1 MRKLFGALLLFGALY
16 HTTYA
21 QDTLTVFS
29 QKDLLYYLTN
39 YHPISKQA
47 ALQIKRGENE
57 LLKTRGVFDPVL
69 FLNLDQKQFNEQEYF
84 NLFSGG
90 LKVPTWYGID
100 FKTGYDQNKGAYLD
114 PQNKTPLNGLF
125 FAGVSVPIGQGL
137 LIDKRRA
144 AIKQA
149 ELYAQSTFAEQK
161 LTLNNLFYEATIEY
175 LKWVNNYSEL
185 QLYQN
190 AADLANV
197 RFKGIKQSFL
207 GGDVPAI
214 DTLEAFIQVQV
225 REVSL
230 NQAKLSYQNAGLDLS
245 SYLWFENNIPLEI
258 TNKLKPPAV
267 EQLSVEPV
275 ITMATLNAIIE
286 KLKINHPA
294 LQLYSFKLKQL
305 DVERRWNTEQL
316 KPKLNLNYNLINEP
330 VNGNTFSG
338 ISTNNYKWGLDFSI
352 PIFLR
357 ESRGRLNLTKIKIQE
372 TQFDVEIKTLELS
385 NKIKSYYNELLALE
399 QQIKLFSNATANY
412 FTLLEAEKRKFFIG
426 ESSIFLINNRESAYV
441 QAAIKL
447 IELKIKYQSAIAKFK
462 LAGATWLKD

>member
-1 MRKLFGALLLFGALY
+1 MGKLITTLLLAAVFY

-21 QDTLTVFS
+21 QDTSAIFS
-29 QKDLLYYLTN
+29 QKDLLWYLTN

-47 ALQIKRGENE
+47 ALQIKKGENE
-57 LLKTRGVFDPVL
+57 LRKTRGVLDPVL
-69 FLNLDQKQFNEQEYF
+69 FLNLDQKQFNKQEYF

-90 LKVPTWYGID
+90 LKVPTFYGID
-100 FKTGYDQNKGAYLD
+100 FKTGYEQNQGLYLD
-114 PQNKTPLNGLF
+114 PQNKTPSNGLF
-125 FAGVSVPIGQGL
+125 FAGIAVSIGQGL

-149 ELYAQSTFAEQK
+149 ELYAQSTFTEQK

-175 LKWVNNYSEL
+175 LKWVNNYSQM
-185 QLYQN
+185 QLYQT
-190 AADLANV
+190 ATDLANI

-207 GGDVPAI
+207 GGDLPAI
-214 DTLEAFIQVQV
+214 DTLEVFIQVQV

-230 NQAKLSYQNAGLDLS
+230 NQAKLDYQNAGLNLS
-245 SYLWFENNIPLEI
+245 NYLWFENNIPLEI
-258 TNKLKPPAV
+258 TNKLKPPTVEKLAV
-267 EQLSVEPV
+267 EPEITLSS
-275 ITMATLNAIIE
+275 LNAILE

-294 LQLYSFKLKQL
+294 LQLYSYKLKQL

-330 VNGNTFSG
+330 EVRNTFNG

-357 ESRGRLNLTKIKIQE
+357 ESRGRLGLTKIKIQE
-372 TQFDVEIKTLELS
+372 TQFDADIKALELS
-385 NKIKSYYNELLALE
+385 NKIKSYYNETLALE
-399 QQIKLFSNATANY
+399 QQINLFTSATANY
-412 FTLLEAEKRKFFIG
+412 FTLLEAEKRKFSIG
-426 ESSIFLINNRESAYV
+426 ESSIFLINSRESAYV

-447 IELKIKYQSAIAKFK
+447 IELQIKYQSAIAKFK
-462 LAGATWLKD
+462 LAGATWL

>member
-1 MRKLFGALLLFGALY
+1 MRKLLSTLLLAGVFY
-16 HTTYA
+16 HISYA
-21 QDTLTVFS
+21 QDTSAIFS
-29 QKDLLYYLTN
+29 QKDLLWYLTN

-47 ALQIKRGENE
+47 ALQIKKGENE
-57 LLKTRGVFDPVL
+57 LRKTKGVLDPVL
-69 FLNLDQKQFNEQEYF
+69 FSNLDQKQFNKQEYF

-90 LKVPTWYGID
+90 LTLPTWYAVD
-100 FKTGYDQNKGAYLD
+100 FKTGYEQNQGVFLN
-114 PQNKTPLNGLF
+114 PQNKSPANGLF
-125 FAGVSVPIGQGL
+125 YAGVSVPMGQGL

-175 LKWVNNYSEL
+175 LKWTSDYNQM

-190 AADLANV
+190 AADLAKE
-197 RFKGIKQSFL
+197 RFTGIKQSFF

-230 NQAKLSYQNAGLDLS
+230 NQAKLSYQNATLDLS
-245 SYLWFENNIPLEI
+245 NYLWFENNTPLEI
-258 TNKLKPPAV
+258 TNQLKPPSV
-267 EQLSVEPV
+267 EQLSVEQA
-275 ITMATLNAIIE
+275 ITLDSLNTILE
-286 KLKINHPA
+286 TLKINHPA
-294 LQLYSFKLKQL
+294 LQSYSFKLKQL
-305 DVERRWNTEQL
+305 DVERRWNAEQL

-330 VNGNTFSG
+330 VGGDVFSG

-357 ESRGRLNLTKIKIQE
+357 ESRGRLGITKIKIQE
-372 TQFDVEIKTLELS
+372 TQLDAEVKWLELS
-385 NKIKSYYNELLALE
+385 NKLKSYYNEINALE
-399 QQIKLFSNATANY
+399 QQIKLFNDATVNY
-412 FTLLEAEKRKFFIG
+412 FTLLEAEKRKFFMG
-426 ESSIFLINNRESAYV
+426 ESSIFLINSRETVYV

-447 IELKIKYQSAIAKFK
+447 IELKIKYQSAIAEFK
-462 LAGATWLKD
+462 LAGVTWL

>member
-1 MRKLFGALLLFGALY
+1 MLKLFYALLLAGIFS
-16 HTTYA
+16 HVTYA
-21 QDTLTVFS
+21 QDTSAIFS

-47 ALQIKRGENE
+47 ALQIKKGENE
-57 LLKTRGVFDPVL
+57 LRKTKGVLDPAL
-69 FLNLDQKQFNEQEYF
+69 FSYLDQKQFENQEYF

-90 LKVPTWYGID
+90 LTVPTWYAID
-100 FKTGYDQNKGAYLD
+100 FKAGFEQNQGVYLN
-114 PQNKTPLNGLF
+114 PQNKTPSNGLF
-125 FAGVSVPIGQGL
+125 FVGVSVPIGQGL
-137 LIDKRRA
+137 LIDGRRA

-161 LTLNNLFYEATIEY
+161 LILNNLYYDATIEY
-175 LKWVNNYSEL
+175 LKWASNYSQM

-197 RFKGIKQSFL
+197 RFRGIKQSFL
-207 GGDVPAI
+207 GGDVPAV

-230 NQAKLSYQNAGLDLS
+230 NQAKLDYQNASLDLS
-245 SYLWFENNIPLEI
+245 NYLWFENNIPLEI

-267 EQLSVEPV
+267 EQLADKHG
-275 ITMATLNAIIE
+275 ITLDSLNAILE
-286 KLKINHPA
+286 KLKVNHPA

-305 DVERRWNTEQL
+305 DVERRWNVEQL

-330 VNGNTFSG
+330 LAGNTFNG
-338 ISTNNYKWGLDFSI
+338 ISANNFKWGLDFGI

-357 ESRGRLNLTKIKIQE
+357 ESRGRLGLTKIKIQE
-372 TQFDVEIKTLELS
+372 TQFDADIKTLELS
-385 NKIKSYYNELLALE
+385 NKIKSYYNETIALE
-399 QQIKLFSNATANY
+399 QQINLFTNATANY
-412 FTLLEAEKRKFFIG
+412 FTLLEAEKRKFSIG
-426 ESSIFLINNRESAYV
+426 ESSIFLINSRESAYV

-447 IELKIKYQSAIAKFK
+447 IELQIKYQSAIAKFK
-462 LAGATWLKD
+462 LAGAAWF